1 MKPNYDTEE
10 KRWQAVQARDAAADE
25 YFVYGVVTTGV
36 FCYPSCP
43 SRAALKENTRFYLT
57 RAEAMADGMR
67 ACRRCHSDEPPL
79 MERHRRLIEQ
89 ACHLVKAST
98 EALKVEALASQLGI
112 SRFHLQKLFQQF
124 LGMSPKQYIKAVR
137 AQHVSESLSGPS
149 SVTEAILTAGYDSS
163 SAYYAD
169 GAARIGMS
177 AKVYRRLGEGLCI
190 RYAFG
195 NSQFG
200 KIVVAASDQGVCSIL
215 FGETR
220 KQMTEALRQRF
231 SKAILIRDNEALQQL
246 VADVVAGIEN
256 PVLAKKLPLDIQGTA
271 FQEKVWAALRRI
283 APGETASY
291 SQIAASIG
299 QPTAARAG
307 ARACGANPV
316 AVLVPCHRVVG
327 ASGDLTGYRWGVD
340 RKRQLLEHERHDP
353 SSATADG

>member
-10 KRWQAVQARDAAADE
+10 KCWQAVQARDAAADE
-25 YFVYGVVTTGV
+25 YFVYGVITTGV

-79 MERHRRLIEQ
+79 MEQ
-89 ACHLVKAST
+89 ACNLVRAST
-98 EALKVEALASQLGI
+98 EALKVESLASQLGI

-124 LGMSPKQYIKAVR
+124 LGMSPKQFIKAVR
-137 AQHVSESLSGPS
+137 AQHLSESLSGHS
-149 SVTEAILTAGYDSS
+149 SVTEAFLTAGYDSS

-195 NSQFG
+195 TSQFG
-200 KIVVAASDQGVCSIL
+200 KIVVAASDQGVCSIM
-215 FGETR
+215 FGETQ
-220 KQMTEALRQRF
+220 KQMTETLGKRF
-231 SKAILIRDNEALQQL
+231 SKAILIRDDKALQQL
-246 VADVVAGIEN
+246 VADVVAGIET
-256 PVLAKKLPLDIQGTA
+256 PTLAKKLPLDIQGTA
-271 FQEKVWAALRRI
+271 FQEKVWEALRRI

-299 QPTAARAG
+299 QPTAARAV

-327 ASGDLTGYRWGVD
+327 ASGNLTGYRWGVD
-340 RKRQLLEHERHDP
+340 RKRRLLEHEGGA
-353 SSATADG
+353 SSSTTADG